1 MSWILPEGS
10 WSRGRN
16 KPVKKGKVYLVGAG
30 PGDTDLLTVKG
41 KRLIQKADI
50 ILYDKLANNAILK
63 FRKKN
68 AELIDV
74 GKRSGCHNMPQ
85 NRINSTLADLAAT
98 GKIVVRLKGGD
109 PFILGRGGEEAE
121 HLRKKGIAF
130 EIVPGISS
138 VNGVTAY
145 AGIPLTHRN
154 YSDNFAVAT
163 GHQSIKNSSKKLS
176 VPKADTLVYLMGVT
190 NLPNI
195 LKALYRAGYTRE
207 MSIAMIQQGT
217 TEHQKVVTGT
227 LGTIELKVRKAGIKP
242 PALIVVGRV
251 VKLHKKIGWF
261 QGE

>member
-1 MSWILPEGS
+1 VE
-10 WSRGRN
+10 
-16 KPVKKGKVYLVGAG
+16 KGKVYLVGAG

-41 KRLIQKADI
+41 KRLIQKAEI

-85 NRINSTLADLAAT
+85 TEINRKLVELAKT
-98 GKIVVRLKGGD
+98 GKKIVRLKGGD

-121 HLRKKGIAF
+121 HLRKNGIKF
-130 EIVPGISS
+130 EIVPGVSS
-138 VNGVTAY
+138 INGVTAY

-154 YSDNFAVAT
+154 FSDNFAVAT
-163 GHQSIKNSSKKLS
+163 GHQSIKNRNKKLS

-195 LKALYRAGYTRE
+195 LNALYQAGYTKE
-207 MSIAMIQQGT
+207 MSIAMIEQGT
-217 TEHQKVVTGT
+217 TNRQKVVTGT
-227 LGTIELKVRKAGIKP
+227 LANILIKAEKAGIQP

-251 VKLHKKIGWF
+251 VKLHKKISWF
-261 QGE
+261 